1 MPPRPTTKPGVAKPL
16 TRKLSR
22 LVALA
27 PEEIAILDDL
37 QSATRVIR
45 RNREII
51 SQGRKYDALLI
62 LIDGVSIRYRLLHD
76 GRRQILNIVLPG
88 DLIGFPNAFSER
100 ALYSITAHSDC
111 TVAPVPFSRVFSL
124 FDGQPRLSAALFWS
138 FACEAAI
145 YAEHLID
152 VGRRSALER
161 VSHFLLELLTRLQVI
176 GLADGCSFRMPLTQ
190 ELIGDALGLSVPHV
204 NRTLRQLRN
213 DELVSIEEHIVVIK
227 NVEALSAL
235 ADFEPSYLDQFRLPD
250 MVAKC

>member
-76 GRRQILNIVLPG
+76 GRRQILNIALPG

-100 ALYSITAHSDC
+100 ALYSI
-111 TVAPVPFSRVFSL
+111 
-124 FDGQPRLSAALFWS
+124 
-138 FACEAAI
+138 
-145 YAEHLID
+145 
-152 VGRRSALER
+152 
-161 VSHFLLELLTRLQVI
+161 
-176 GLADGCSFRMPLTQ
+176 
-190 ELIGDALGLSVPHV
+190 
-204 NRTLRQLRN
+204 
-213 DELVSIEEHIVVIK
+213 
-227 NVEALSAL
+227 
-235 ADFEPSYLDQFRLPD
+235 
-250 MVAKC
+250 